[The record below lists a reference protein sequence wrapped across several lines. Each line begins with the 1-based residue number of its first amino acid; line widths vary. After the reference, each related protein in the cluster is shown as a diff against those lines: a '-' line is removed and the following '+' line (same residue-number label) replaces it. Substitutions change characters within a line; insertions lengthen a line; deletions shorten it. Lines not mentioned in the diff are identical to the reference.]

1 MSVAGPVA
9 AAVGLDTAPPP
20 YGPVF
25 DVLVPVVSPLPQAAS
40 SAPANTIAT
49 TARTFD
55 LAVARWM
62 FRMIRLLLLVRDA
75 HD

>member
-1 MSVAGPVA
+1 
-9 AAVGLDTAPPP
+9 
-20 YGPVF
+20 
-25 DVLVPVVSPLPQAAS
+25 VSPLPQAAS

-62 FRMIRLLLLVRDA
+62 FRMIRLLLLLRDA
-75 HD
+75 HH